1 MNFEE
6 AKGEK
11 TKGEPKSSASQRVGT
26 LVDFKI
32 TFFPHESDDKII
44 YLKNLHMF
52 TDDNW
57 VSIGIKPR
65 AKDIKSVIED
75 IQEMEY
81 IKSVEDEY
89 SPSVVVDGKKVRI
102 GLQSYELDPFYET
115 YQEEGEYL
123 TNLSQLFDDK
133 NIEAVLEFQLQL
145 TQKLDTILSSED
157 PIITEICKGLKLE
170 GSMKFHNKQFRKVL
184 EESTEKK
191 WKDFSNSEEEKKDE
205 GDNEEGDKSE
215 KKSESHEDHDSHED
229 SEENDDDDD
238 DDNEDSDEGYGD
250 DESGDEDEDEDE
262 DDDSESKSKFDL
274 KSFFKYTL
282 PLFMFKQ
289 KSKIELNPDVND
301 IKQYC
306 LKF

>member
-11 TKGEPKSSASQRVGT
+11 TKGEPKTSASQRVGT

-102 GLQSYELDPFYET
+102 GL
-115 YQEEGEYL
+115 
-123 TNLSQLFDDK
+123 
-133 NIEAVLEFQLQL
+133 
-145 TQKLDTILSSED
+145 
-157 PIITEICKGLKLE
+157 
-170 GSMKFHNKQFRKVL
+170 
-184 EESTEKK
+184 
-191 WKDFSNSEEEKKDE
+191 
-205 GDNEEGDKSE
+205 
-215 KKSESHEDHDSHED
+215 
-229 SEENDDDDD
+229 
-238 DDNEDSDEGYGD
+238 
-250 DESGDEDEDEDE
+250 
-262 DDDSESKSKFDL
+262 
-274 KSFFKYTL
+274 
-282 PLFMFKQ
+282 
-289 KSKIELNPDVND
+289 
-301 IKQYC
+301 
-306 LKF
+306 